1 MSSLVEV
8 VAEIGINWEGDFE
21 LLSEMVNKSKDAGCN
36 AIKLQAFER
45 ATCNNHPETDRLL
58 RSSVTKDN
66 IERIDSFAKNADIEW
81 FCTPMYSDAV
91 KFLEPFLKRFKIREI
106 DAREL
111 VKGKTTGLIDKI
123 LETKKPIIAS
133 SENIPNKEIITANL
147 KWLYC
152 IPKYPCDYTEI
163 DFKKMKFF
171 DGYSNHCPS
180 ISAPIDAVKNG
191 AKIIEVHI
199 TSDKTKEFIDNNVSF
214 DFNELTQLVE
224 EIRILEKEL

>member
-1 MSSLVEV
+1 MVEV
-8 VAEIGINWEGDFE
+8 VSEIGINWDGDFE
-21 LLSEMVNKSKDAGCN
+21 LLRDMINKSKDAGCN

-58 RSSVTKDN
+58 SSSVTKNN
-66 IERIDSFAKNADIEW
+66 IEKIDELAKNTGIEW
-81 FCTPMYSDAV
+81 FCTPMYSAAV
-91 KFLEPFLKRFKIREI
+91 EFLEPFLERFKIREI

-111 VKGKTTGLIDKI
+111 VKGNTTELVDLI

-133 SENIPNKEIITANL
+133 AENIPIKHTDISNL

-152 IPKYPCDYTEI
+152 IPKYPCEYTEI
-163 DFKKMKFF
+163 DFEKMKFF

-191 AKIIEVHI
+191 AKIIEVH
-199 TSDKTKEFIDNNVSF
+199 TTLDKTKEFIDNNVSF
-214 DFNELTQLVE
+214 DYNELTQLVE
-224 EIRILEKEL
+224 KIRMIEKELP

>member
-1 MSSLVEV
+1 
-8 VAEIGINWEGDFE
+8 
-21 LLSEMVNKSKDAGCN
+21 MV
-36 AIKLQAFER
+36 
-45 ATCNNHPETDRLL
+45 
-58 RSSVTKDN
+58 
-66 IERIDSFAKNADIEW
+66 
-81 FCTPMYSDAV
+81 
-91 KFLEPFLKRFKIREI
+91 
-106 DAREL
+106 
-111 VKGKTTGLIDKI
+111 DKI

-163 DFKKMKFF
+163 DFEKMKFF

-224 EIRILEKEL
+224 EIRILEKKL